1 MKIGDHEIDYC
12 IVAVKE
18 FFEVAVK
25 KNNLINYRNMK
36 NIILASIVFLAFSL
50 NAVGQKATFVD
61 HKLVPDHSIESKINK
76 RSYEL
81 YVSLPKGYSAKDSL
95 LYPVLYY
102 LDGALLYYTFHG
114 TRIVLDLDREI
125 EKVII
130 VGIGSSETEIRSW
143 FDNRHT
149 DYSPSYSKESD
160 LKYNTKTKS
169 GGASKFLAVLKNE
182 IIPFVD
188 AHYKSN
194 DNRGLVGSSLG
205 GLFTAYC
212 LVKEPKLF
220 NRYGINSP
228 ALWWQDKEVLKM
240 EKSFPKQN
248 SELNIRVFA
257 SVGALDPAVDMEKN
271 MIAFCK
277 SLRSSN
283 YKGLEVSSKVFDGE
297 THMSVIAAQVSRTL
311 TSLYGVKK

>member
-1 MKIGDHEIDYC
+1 M
-12 IVAVKE
+12 
-18 FFEVAVK
+18 
-25 KNNLINYRNMK
+25 
-36 NIILASIVFLAFSL
+36 
-50 NAVGQKATFVD
+50 
-61 HKLVPDHSIESKINK
+61 
-76 RSYEL
+76 
-81 YVSLPKGYSAKDSL
+81 
-95 LYPVLYY
+95 
-102 LDGALLYYTFHG
+102 
-114 TRIVLDLDREI
+114 DREI

-149 DYSPSYSKESD
+149 DYSPSYSKETD

-169 GGASKFLAVLKNE
+169 GGASKFLAILKNE

-248 SELNIRVFA
+248 SKLNIKVFA